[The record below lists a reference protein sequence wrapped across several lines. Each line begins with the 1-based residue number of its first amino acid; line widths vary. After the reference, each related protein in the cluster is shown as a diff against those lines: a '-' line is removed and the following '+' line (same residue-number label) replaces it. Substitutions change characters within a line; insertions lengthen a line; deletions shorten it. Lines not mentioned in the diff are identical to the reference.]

1 MPTKPPTESAQT
13 RRKNDD
19 GEGLPQRDGNDDNNH
34 NNDDGKSSVTVTA
47 LEKITDLAREL
58 EATLARA
65 ALRDGQRGALVAQHL
80 KLVDVAAQALTESGK
95 AIAAL
100 EGELMQAAQAAR
112 QQQEKYQ
119 AEQQQLRG
127 EQRSLQDK
135 CNAILAS
142 VATLQE
148 QFAAEREGRSV
159 AERNLSKAR
168 EEHAIEIASARSKLE
183 TVVRE
188 TEHKERLTAAQVI
201 EEGQTLLRAK
211 QKQLVQQHR
220 RYTSA
225 LVTKLEAEAAA
236 KVKQASL
243 AAAAAAKEQGIALQQ
258 TKDENRMYK
267 AELLRLKRLH
277 GDVSSRVQHLQM
289 QLFNCQQEAG
299 RLAQSERDR
308 VVQEHKG
315 SEALLRREI
324 ASLES
329 RCACLDCHVP
339 QHDIESSGLV
349 FFFRLHCAEQS
360 FRFTVSF

>member
-1 MPTKPPTESAQT
+1 MKGSLVGRTMPTKPPTESAQT

-159 AERNLSKAR
+159 AERNLSK
-168 EEHAIEIASARSKLE
+168 
-183 TVVRE
+183 VR
-188 TEHKERLTAAQVI
+188 
-201 EEGQTLLRAK
+201 TL
-211 QKQLVQQHR
+211 
-220 RYTSA
+220 
-225 LVTKLEAEAAA
+225 
-236 KVKQASL
+236 
-243 AAAAAAKEQGIALQQ
+243 
-258 TKDENRMYK
+258 
-267 AELLRLKRLH
+267 
-277 GDVSSRVQHLQM
+277 
-289 QLFNCQQEAG
+289 
-299 RLAQSERDR
+299 
-308 VVQEHKG
+308 
-315 SEALLRREI
+315 
-324 ASLES
+324 
-329 RCACLDCHVP
+329 CACVRSL
-339 QHDIESSGLV
+339 Q
-349 FFFRLHCAEQS
+349 R
-360 FRFTVSF
+360 R